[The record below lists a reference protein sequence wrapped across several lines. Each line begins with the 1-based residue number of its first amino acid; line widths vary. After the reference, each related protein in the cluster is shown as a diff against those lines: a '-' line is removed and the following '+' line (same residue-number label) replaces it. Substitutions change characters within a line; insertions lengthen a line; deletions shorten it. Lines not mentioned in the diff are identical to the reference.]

1 MPRIWSSVSSLAPGI
16 SRSMRKVFTSDAPY
30 VGWTGRCSRDGMA
43 GGGPRTS
50 AALPYFPIA
59 VAVSSCR
66 GLSSRRHLA
75 DRRLGRRR
83 RRPQRRARARVP
95 ARRRADRREGST
107 GSGCERQGRGGR
119 RAVHGFPTVTEDL
132 GPDREALRGLIR
144 SALWESAERGN
155 AVIVAHAAS
164 LALAARSDVLRVL
177 ITASPETR
185 ARRLAE
191 GQGIGEKDAEQH
203 IARGDANRA
212 DYLKRF
218 YGISSELPTHYDI
231 VLSTDRIAVEDAAAL
246 ILTAARSE
254 PVPA

>member
-1 MPRIWSSVSSLAPGI
+1 MLL
-16 SRSMRKVFTSDAPY
+16 TSDGLVDAVATVWPVVAPAHPPP
-30 VGWTGRCSRDGMA
+30 C
-43 GGGPRTS
+43 RTFGS
-50 AALPYFPIA
+50 PLPY
-59 VAVSSCR
+59 
-66 GLSSRRHLA
+66 
-75 DRRLGRRR
+75 
-83 RRPQRRARARVP
+83 RRAVGYRVV
-95 ARRRADRREGST
+95 AISQTD
-107 GSGCERQGRGGR
+107 GSGGEGVGPSVARELGFQLVDEQIVAKAAREAGVNAKVVADVERRKSLLARLLDGLGEAGPAGAA
-119 RAVHGFPTVTEDL
+119 AVHGFPTVTEDL